1 MDSRLHQPL
10 AKRLAAL
17 LPLLVIVPLLGAGQP
32 TFHADVEPILQRH
45 CQQCHRPGEAA
56 PMALLTYEQVRPWAR
71 AVHEAVALDRMPPWF
86 ADPAYGEW
94 SNAHVITPDEKRTI
108 AAWVESGAERGDP
121 ADAPEPLEFL
131 DGWNIG
137 EPDMVLE
144 LPEPFAVPAE
154 GTIDYHYLVIPTDFA
169 EDRWIA
175 AAEVRPDNR
184 EVVHHVLA
192 FVRPKGSTWLEGAE
206 PGVIFVPKATR
217 KKDRRKP
224 RNNYR
229 EVLTGFAPGHEA
241 DSWLGTDYGK
251 LLPAGADIVLQLH
264 YTANGTA
271 GFDRSRI
278 GLRFR
283 DGPPAK
289 RIVTVSATNNK
300 FVIPPGAPA
309 HPVESRW
316 VLNRDVEL
324 IALLPHMHLRGK
336 DFRYDL
342 RFPDGRIE
350 TLLSVPRYDF
360 DWQFYYYLKDPMAL
374 PAGTAIECLAHFD
387 NSPNNPD
394 NPDPSAEVRWGD
406 QSWEEMMIGFFEI
419 AFDASAEVRPYVTQQ
434 KAPASAGS
442 GD

>member
-1 MDSRLHQPL
+1 M
-10 AKRLAAL
+10 
-17 LPLLVIVPLLGAGQP
+17 
-32 TFHADVEPILQRH
+32 
-45 CQQCHRPGEAA
+45 
-56 PMALLTYEQVRPWAR
+56 
-71 AVHEAVALDRMPPWF
+71 
-86 ADPAYGEW
+86 
-94 SNAHVITPDEKRTI
+94 
-108 AAWVESGAERGDP
+108 
-121 ADAPEPLEFL
+121 
-131 DGWNIG
+131 
-137 EPDMVLE
+137 
-144 LPEPFAVPAE
+144 
-154 GTIDYHYLVIPTDFA
+154 
-169 EDRWIA
+169 
-175 AAEVRPDNR
+175 
-184 EVVHHVLA
+184 
-192 FVRPKGSTWLEGAE
+192 
-206 PGVIFVPKATR
+206 IFVPKATR

-374 PAGTAIECLAHFD
+374 PAGTAIECLAPLRQLAQQPGQSGPERGSSLGRPELGGD
-387 NSPNNPD
+387 D
-394 NPDPSAEVRWGD
+394 DRVLRDRLRRQRRGSALRHPAEGAGQRR
-406 QSWEEMMIGFFEI
+406 QRRLIAAAPEARRSRIGTCRR
-419 AFDASAEVRPYVTQQ
+419 A
-434 KAPASAGS
+434 
-442 GD
+442 